1 MFRSEGC
8 SAEGREEEN
17 NNLTVDMMEYENLS
31 KQTKIPV
38 LGLGTWEIGGGMSRN
53 TSEDA
58 EGVTAIKKAIE
69 LGYTHIDTAEMYG
82 AGHSEELVGLAI
94 NDLDRESLF
103 ITTKVLPQHLQ
114 YKDCIKAAEGSLKR
128 LKTDYIDLYLIHVP
142 NPEIPIKETMH
153 AMDLLLVQQKIRFIG
168 VSNFSVEQL
177 KEAQEYT
184 ENKIVNNQ
192 IEYNLLTRH
201 SGMYNTNIETEIIP
215 FCQENDI
222 IITAWKP
229 LVKGSLFR
237 ERNKLLE
244 EISEKYN
251 KTIGQ
256 IAINWLITKKNI
268 ITIPKSTNTEHLKE
282 NLGALGWKLDR
293 EDMKRL
299 DEEFR

>member
-1 MFRSEGC
+1 MNRDTSRDIEG
-8 SAEGREEEN
+8 
-17 NNLTVDMMEYENLS
+17 
-31 KQTKIPV
+31 I
-38 LGLGTWEIGGGMSRN
+38 
-53 TSEDA
+53 
-58 EGVTAIKKAIE
+58 TAIRCAIE

-94 NDLDRESLF
+94 NGFDRESLF
-103 ITTKVLPQHLQ
+103 ITTKVLPQHLR
-114 YKDCIKAAEGSLKR
+114 YDDCIKAAEGSLRR
-128 LKTDYIDLYLIHVP
+128 LQTDYIDLYLIHIP
-142 NPEIPIKETMH
+142 NSEIPIKETMK
-153 AMDLLLVQQKIRFIG
+153 AMDFLLRQQKIRFIG

-177 KEAQEYT
+177 KEAQGCT

-201 SGMYNTNIETEIIP
+201 SGMYNENIESEIIP

-229 LVKGSLFR
+229 LAKGRLFQ
-237 ERNKLLE
+237 EKNKLLE
-244 EISEKYN
+244 EISNKYN
-251 KTIGQ
+251 KTTGQ
-256 IAINWLITKKNI
+256 IAINWLINKKNI

-282 NLGALGWKLDR
+282 NLGALGWHLSE